1 MANTFHLH
9 ILAYD
14 KTFYDGEAE
23 SLKLPALD
31 GSIQF
36 LAGHEPYIVAITEG
50 ELVVVTDTGTR
61 IPAVCGSG
69 FAEVLADHS
78 MEVLVD
84 TVERPEE
91 IDVRRARE
99 AKERA
104 EEELRQ
110 HQSTLEYHQSKA
122 ALSRAMARLKEAGKY
137 IR

>member
-1 MANTFHLH
+1 MSTFHLKV
-9 ILAYD
+9 LAYD

-23 SLKLPALD
+23 SIKLPALD
-31 GSIQF
+31 GAIQF
-36 LAGHEPYIVAITEG
+36 LAEHEPYIVGVTEG
-50 ELVVVTDTGTR
+50 EMVVVTDTGQSM
-61 IPAVCGSG
+61 PAVCGSG

-78 MEVLVD
+78 VEVLVD

-110 HQSTLEYHQSKA
+110 HQSTIEYHQSQA
-122 ALSRAMARLKEAGKY
+122 ALSRALARLKEASKY
-137 IR
+137 KH

>member
-1 MANTFHLH
+1 MNTFHLH
-9 ILAYD
+9 IIAYNRV
-14 KTFYDGEAE
+14 FYDGEAQ
-23 SLKLPALD
+23 SIKLPALD
-31 GSIQF
+31 GAIQF

-50 ELVVVTDTGTR
+50 EMVIVSDEGKS

-78 MEVLVD
+78 VEVLVD

-91 IDVRRARE
+91 IDVRRANE
-99 AKERA
+99 AKARA

-110 HQSTLEYHQSKA
+110 HQSTIEYHQSKA

-137 IR
+137 MK